1 MSAKQSLDNCLS
13 RWIATAVLL
22 QSVLLLLL
30 QCCCA
35 AVLLQSVLLQSV
47 LLLLLL
53 QCCCCCNC
61 VLLQLC
67 GGAAT
72 VCWQVSQLNAE
83 LELQKEK
90 FGVRMSEVQASC
102 SQQVNQLAA
111 VADCCCCGTGW
122 WH

>member
-1 MSAKQSLDNCLS
+1 MSAKQSLNNCLS
-13 RWIATAVLL
+13 RCLATAVLL
-22 QSVLLLLL
+22 LLCCNRCCNAAVLLLLL
-30 QCCCA
+30 QWC
-35 AVLLQSVLLQSV
+35 
-47 LLLLLL
+47 
-53 QCCCCCNC
+53 
-61 VLLQLC
+61 
-67 GGAAT
+67 GAAGT

-111 VADCCCCGTGW
+111 VADCCCCGADW